1 MTNYNMSLFKHFRR
15 PDRLDVELRGEA
27 YNISNTA
34 HFANPNTN
42 FLTPDFGRV
51 LSTEGIGSRQLN
63 VAVRA
68 VF

>member
-1 MTNYNMSLFKHFRR
+1 
-15 PDRLDVELRGEA
+15 LDVELRGEA